1 MATHPNWTAVKHP
14 RLPNGQWAPKRGM
27 SVKRF
32 RARVRVS
39 DHPRSYASRNHVKPY
54 MNHNAR
60 LKSQTTKAARRRAV
74 ATVASV
80 AAVTGT
86 LAAAAYIKHTASGG
100 PITTMPHTG
109 VKIKI
114 KPRYTK
120 VSVPVIKSHYSF

>member
-60 LKSQTTKAARRRAV
+60 LKSQTAKSAHYKRAAAV
-74 ATVASV
+74 GGV
-80 AAVTGT
+80 AAVTGA
-86 LAAAAYIKHTASGG
+86 LATAAYIKHTASGG
-100 PITTMPHTG
+100 P
-109 VKIKI
+109 
-114 KPRYTK
+114 R
-120 VSVPVIKSHYSF
+120 